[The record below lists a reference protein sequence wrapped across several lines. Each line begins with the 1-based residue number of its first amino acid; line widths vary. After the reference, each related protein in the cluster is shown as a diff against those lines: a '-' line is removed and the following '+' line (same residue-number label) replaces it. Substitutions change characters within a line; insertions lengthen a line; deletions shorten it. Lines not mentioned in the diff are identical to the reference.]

1 MAYCNPRL
9 IFLVLVSLLAGAG
22 LYPACA
28 QQNERVALLIG
39 NSAYPDAES
48 PLRDPV
54 NSARNLADELRRN
67 GFEVEVGENLTKDAM
82 RAAIDRFYG
91 KIKSGSTALFFF
103 SGFGIQSDRQTYMI
117 PTNAQ
122 VWTEPDVRRDGYS
135 LESLLGEMNSK
146 GARVKIA
153 ILDAARRNPFE
164 RRFRPVA
171 GGLAPVAVPRGT
183 VVMYAAAPGAVIRDG
198 DRPFFTNELIK
209 EIRGP
214 GRIEEAFNRTLIGV
228 SRATNGDQVPWFS
241 SSLVEEFSFT
251 DAGRARPEPVRPEPA
266 PPPVEADKRPP
277 PVRPDPDASAR
288 AEFQSADRVGTKKAY
303 EDFLAKYPSGRYADL
318 ARDEIARLSP
328 APSPTPKPA
337 PAPKPAPPPTT
348 ARTDDPAIRDLDRKI
363 QTNPNDSAAYY
374 KRGQLYAQ
382 YGDFS
387 QAARDFDEVLRLNPR
402 DAEALNNR
410 CWARAQLGDL
420 QPALRDCD
428 QALELRP
435 RYVDALDS
443 RGLVK
448 LKLGQHSNAIADY
461 DAALRINPKLASALY
476 GRGLAKLRSGN
487 SSGGNGDIA
496 AAKLIQPD
504 IVDEFASYG
513 LR

>member
-1 MAYCNPRL
+1 MAYCNSRL
-9 IFLVLVSLLAGAG
+9 IVVFFVGLFVGLGPLAGAG
-22 LYPACA
+22 VPPALA
-28 QQNERVALLIG
+28 QQNDARVALVIG
-39 NSAYPDAES
+39 NAAYPDAEA

-54 NSARNLADELRRN
+54 NNARNLAEELRRN
-67 GFEVEVGENLTKDAM
+67 GFDVDIGENLTKDAM

-103 SGFGIQSDRQTYMI
+103 SGFGVQSDRQTYMI

-135 LESLLGEMNSK
+135 LETLLGEMNSK

-171 GGLAPVAVPRGT
+171 GGLAPVAVPKGT
-183 VVMYAAAPGAVIRDG
+183 VVMYAAAPGAVVRDG
-198 DRPFFTNELIK
+198 DRPVFTSELIK

-228 SRATNGDQVPWFS
+228 SRATQGEQVPWFS

-251 DAGRARPEPVRPEPA
+251 DTGRTRPEPS
-266 PPPVEADKRPP
+266 VEADKRPAP
-277 PVRPDPDASAR
+277 APARPDPDASAR
-288 AEFQSADRVGTKKAY
+288 AEFQSADRIGTKRAY
-303 EDFLAKYPSGRYADL
+303 EDFLARYPSGRYADL

-337 PAPKPAPPPTT
+337 PKPAPPPTT
-348 ARTDDPAIRDLDRKI
+348 ARTDDPAIRDLDKKI
-363 QTNPNDSAAYY
+363 QTNPNDAAAYY

-382 YGDFS
+382 YGDYS
-387 QAARDFDEVLRLNPR
+387 QAARDFDEAIRLSPR

-410 CWARAQLGDL
+410 CWARAMLGEL

-435 RYVDALDS
+435 RYVDAFDS

-461 DAALRINPKLASALY
+461 DSALRINPKLASALY

>member
-9 IFLVLVSLLAGAG
+9 IIVFFIVLCLLAGAG
-22 LYPACA
+22 LHPAFA
-28 QQNERVALLIG
+28 QQSDARVALLIG
-39 NSAYPDAES
+39 NSAYPDAEA

-54 NSARNLADELRRN
+54 NNARNLADELRRN
-67 GFEVEVGENLTKDAM
+67 GFEVEIGENLTKDAM
-82 RAAIDRFYG
+82 RTAIDRFYG

-103 SGFGIQSDRQTYMI
+103 SGFGVQSDRQTYMI

-135 LESLLGEMNSK
+135 LETLLSEMNSK

-171 GGLAPVAVPRGT
+171 GGLAPVAVPKGT
-183 VVMYAAAPGAVIRDG
+183 VVMYAAAPGAVTRDG
-198 DRPFFTNELIK
+198 DRPVFTSELIK

-228 SRATNGDQVPWFS
+228 SRATNGEQVPWFS

-251 DAGRARPEPVRPEPA
+251 NTGRDRPEPA
-266 PPPVEADKRPP
+266 PPVVETDKRPP
-277 PVRPDPDASAR
+277 PPRPDPEATAR
-288 AEFQSADRVGTKKAY
+288 ADFQSADRIGTKKAY

-328 APSPTPKPA
+328 RPSPA
-337 PAPKPAPPPTT
+337 PAPKPATPPPPPPPSV
-348 ARTDDPAIRDLDRKI
+348 ARTDDPAIRDLDKKI
-363 QTNPNDSAAYY
+363 QTNPSDAVAYY

-382 YGDFS
+382 YGDFR
-387 QAARDFDEVLRLNPR
+387 QATRDFDEVIRLTPR

-410 CWARAQLGDL
+410 CWARAMLGEL

-428 QALELRP
+428 QALEIRP
-435 RYVDALDS
+435 RYVDAFDS
-443 RGLVK
+443 RGLVN

>member
-9 IFLVLVSLLAGAG
+9 IVVFFIVLCLLAGAG
-22 LYPACA
+22 LHPAFA
-28 QQNERVALLIG
+28 QQSDARVALLIG
-39 NSAYPDAES
+39 NSAYPDAEA

-54 NSARNLADELRRN
+54 NNARNLADELRRN
-67 GFEVEVGENLTKDAM
+67 GFEVEIGENLTKDAM
-82 RAAIDRFYG
+82 RTAIDRFYG

-103 SGFGIQSDRQTYMI
+103 SGFGVQSDRQTYMI

-135 LESLLGEMNSK
+135 LETLLSEMNSK

-171 GGLAPVAVPRGT
+171 GGLAPVAVPKGT
-183 VVMYAAAPGAVIRDG
+183 VVMYAAAPGAVTRDG
-198 DRPFFTNELIK
+198 DRPVFTSELIK

-228 SRATNGDQVPWFS
+228 SRATNGEQVPWFS

-251 DAGRARPEPVRPEPA
+251 NTGRDRPEPA
-266 PPPVEADKRPP
+266 PPVVETDKRPP
-277 PVRPDPDASAR
+277 PPRPDPEATAR
-288 AEFQSADRVGTKKAY
+288 ADFQSADRIGTKKAY

-328 APSPTPKPA
+328 RPSPA
-337 PAPKPAPPPTT
+337 PAPKPATPPPPPPSV
-348 ARTDDPAIRDLDRKI
+348 ARTDDPAIRDLDKKI
-363 QTNPNDSAAYY
+363 QTNPSDAVAYY

-382 YGDFS
+382 YGDFR
-387 QAARDFDEVLRLNPR
+387 QATRDFDEVIRLTPR

-410 CWARAQLGDL
+410 CWARAMLGEL

-428 QALELRP
+428 QALEIRP
-435 RYVDALDS
+435 RYVDAFDS
-443 RGLVK
+443 RGLVN

>member
-9 IFLVLVSLLAGAG
+9 IVVFFIVLCLLAGAG
-22 LYPACA
+22 LHPAFA
-28 QQNERVALLIG
+28 QQSDARVALLIG
-39 NSAYPDAES
+39 NSAYPDAEA

-54 NSARNLADELRRN
+54 NNARNLADELRRN
-67 GFEVEVGENLTKDAM
+67 GFEVEIGENLTKDAM
-82 RAAIDRFYG
+82 RTAIDRFYG

-103 SGFGIQSDRQTYMI
+103 SGFGVQSDRQTYMI

-135 LESLLGEMNSK
+135 LETLLSEMNSK

-171 GGLAPVAVPRGT
+171 GGLAPVAVPKGT
-183 VVMYAAAPGAVIRDG
+183 VVMYAAAPGAVTRDG
-198 DRPFFTNELIK
+198 DRPVFTSELIK

-228 SRATNGDQVPWFS
+228 SRATNGEQVPWFS

-251 DAGRARPEPVRPEPA
+251 NTGRDRPEPA
-266 PPPVEADKRPP
+266 PPVVETDKRPP
-277 PVRPDPDASAR
+277 PPRPDPEATAR
-288 AEFQSADRVGTKKAY
+288 ADFQSADRIGTKKAY

-328 APSPTPKPA
+328 RPS
-337 PAPKPAPPPTT
+337 PAPKPATPPPPPPPSV
-348 ARTDDPAIRDLDRKI
+348 ARTDDPAIRDLDKKI
-363 QTNPNDSAAYY
+363 QTNPSDAVAYY

-382 YGDFS
+382 YGDFR
-387 QAARDFDEVLRLNPR
+387 QATRDFDEVIRLTPR

-410 CWARAQLGDL
+410 CWARAMLGEL

-428 QALELRP
+428 QALEIRP
-435 RYVDALDS
+435 RYVDAFDS
-443 RGLVK
+443 RGLVN